1 MRRGLIVVALLSVC
15 LVPLGAQAGRG
26 SGDSE
31 GGGSK
36 GGDKGGSGGSSGGSG
51 LTIPGDFAIGLNI
64 AQPLAFILGSSFY
77 EDENTMVAPF
87 PVEIH
92 GHIRDMYGIAA
103 TLQFTSYT
111 EGDDLALASILLAAG
126 PRFRF
131 TGKDIQGFYAVPKV
145 GLAYL
150 LGEHPEDDEF
160 KRLAFVIQPEA
171 GFGVRVGDPGLYL
184 AFGVGLQLQLKLLQR
199 PNNVTWSALGKL
211 IVSYT
216 PVINVTVAFG
226 G

>member
-1 MRRGLIVVALLSVC
+1 MRRVLIGIALVLVC
-15 LVPLGAQAGRG
+15 LVTVGAQAGRDSGG
-26 SGDSE
+26 SK

-36 GGDKGGSGGSSGGSG
+36 GGSKGGSSDSSGMT
-51 LTIPGDFAIGLNI
+51 LPGDFAIGLNV

-87 PVEIH
+87 PMEIH
-92 GHIRDMYGIAA
+92 GHIRSIYGIAA

-111 EGDDLALASILLAAG
+111 EGEGLAMAEILLAAG

-145 GLAYL
+145 GLGYL

-160 KRLAFVIQPEA
+160 KRLSLVVQPEA
-171 GFGVRVGDPGLYL
+171 GFGLRVGDPGLYL

-199 PNNVTWSALGKL
+199 PNQVTWSSLGKL
-211 IVSYT
+211 VVYYT
-216 PVINVTVAFG
+216 PVINVTVGFG